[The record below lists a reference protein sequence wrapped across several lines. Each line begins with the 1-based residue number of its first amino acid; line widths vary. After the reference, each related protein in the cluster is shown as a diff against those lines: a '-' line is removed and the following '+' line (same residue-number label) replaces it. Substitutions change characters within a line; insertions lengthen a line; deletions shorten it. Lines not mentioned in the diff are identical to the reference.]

1 MSTTRTTPAGGAT
14 AGKPRTADRR
24 IERTRRLL
32 GEALISLILEKG
44 FEAITVQ
51 DLIDRADVGRSTFY
65 SHFADK
71 EDLLASGLANLSRG
85 LRDSRPQ
92 EARQPL
98 AFSLG
103 LIMHALEHRRLF
115 RVVVSSKTS
124 LAVQREF
131 RQLLIDLISEDL
143 AGRGGALTEPT
154 VRFLAGALMELL
166 SWWLEAEE
174 PLPASEVDRMFR
186 KLSHSAVEAALGQ
199 S

>member
-1 MSTTRTTPAGGAT
+1 MEGHGTGRT
-14 AGKPRTADRR
+14 RTADRR

-44 FEAITVQ
+44 FDEITVQ

-85 LRDSRPQ
+85 LRESRTRDSS
-92 EARQPL
+92 QPL
-98 AFSLG
+98 AFLLG
-103 LIMHALEHRRLF
+103 LITHAYEHRRLF
-115 RVVVSSKTS
+115 RAVVSDRSS

-143 AGRGGALTEPT
+143 ASRGGSHAGPT
-154 VRFLAGALMELL
+154 VHYLAGALLELL
-166 SWWLEAEE
+166 GWWLAAEE
-174 PLPASEVDRMFR
+174 PLPAADIDRIFR
-186 KLSHSAVEAALGQ
+186 TLSRSAVEATWRP
-199 S
+199 